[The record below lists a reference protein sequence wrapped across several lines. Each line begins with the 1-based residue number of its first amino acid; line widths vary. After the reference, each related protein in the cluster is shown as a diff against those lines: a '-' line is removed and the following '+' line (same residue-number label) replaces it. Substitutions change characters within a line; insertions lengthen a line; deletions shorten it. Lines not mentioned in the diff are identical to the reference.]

1 MTTEARHLGTMLLQ
15 EGLLTRADLD
25 RATEIQTEG
34 GLPLG
39 RILVEEGFVKE
50 TDLVKTLARHIG
62 LDFVSLDEV
71 TIDPSATALVP
82 EALARR
88 YSAIPIGFEEDGSLV
103 VAMADPA
110 NVLAIDDIRAI
121 TGIDV
126 RPKVATRTEVD
137 DAISRM
143 AQFDDAVS
151 DLGELLD
158 DAAEVEDLGALEA
171 SVDEAPVVKLVNTI
185 ITRAINE
192 RASDIHI
199 EPGEKDLRVRFRIDG
214 VLHESM
220 STPRSITNAMVSR
233 LKIMADINIAER
245 RIPQDGRISLKV
257 QGRQVDLRVA
267 TLPSVYGEKVVLRI
281 LDRSSILLE
290 LTDLGF
296 SEYNL
301 ARYESSY
308 TKPYGAI
315 LVTGPTGSGKS
326 TTLYATLNVLNT
338 PEVNIIT
345 TEDPVEYRLAGIT
358 QVQVNRKAGL
368 TFASA
373 LRSILRA
380 DPDIALIG
388 EIRDRETAQI
398 AIEAALTGHLVLS
411 TLHTNDSSSSIGRLI
426 EMDVEPYLVA
436 SSIDAV
442 LAQRLARRLCEKC
455 RVPAAPDVE
464 RFEAGEVDAPKEVFV
479 AQGCTACAQTGYRG
493 RMALHEVL
501 LVSEDI
507 QRMAVERRPSDE
519 IQEIAVEQ
527 GMRTL
532 WQDGLEKVAA
542 GLTSLEEIMRVVA

>member
-15 EGLLTRADLD
+15 EGLLSRADLD
-25 RATEIQTEG
+25 RATEIQTETG
-34 GLPLG
+34 MPLG

-50 TDLVKTLARHIG
+50 TDLVKTLAHHIG
-62 LDFVSLDEV
+62 LEFVSLDEV

-88 YSAIPIGFEEDGSLV
+88 YAAISIGFEEDGSLI

-121 TGIDV
+121 TGMDV
-126 RPKVATRTEVD
+126 RPKVATRTEVEE
-137 DAISRM
+137 AISRM

-151 DLGELLD
+151 DLGDLLD
-158 DAAEVEDLGALEA
+158 DQAEVEDLSAMEA

-214 VLHESM
+214 VLHEAM
-220 STPRSITNAMVSR
+220 TTPRTIANAMVSR

-245 RIPQDGRISLKV
+245 RLPQDGRISLKV
-257 QGRQVDLRVA
+257 SGRQVDLRVA

-290 LTDLGF
+290 LSDLGF
-296 SEYNL
+296 SDRNL
-301 ARYESSY
+301 ERYASSY

-326 TTLYATLNVLNT
+326 TTLYATLNVLNR

-358 QVQVNRKAGL
+358 QIQVNRKAGL

-380 DPDIALIG
+380 DPDIVLIG

-455 RVPAAPDVE
+455 RVAVPPDAG
-464 RFEAGEVDAPKEVFV
+464 RFEAAKIELPDEIFEA
-479 AQGCTACAQTGYRG
+479 AGCTSCSNTGYRG

-501 LVSEDI
+501 LISEDI

-527 GMRTL
+527 GMTTL
-532 WQDGLEKVAA
+532 WDDGLEKVAA
-542 GLTSLEEIMRVVA
+542 GFTSLEELMRVVA

>member
-15 EGLLTRADLD
+15 EGLLSRADLD
-25 RATEIQTEG
+25 RATDIQVETG
-34 GLPLG
+34 MPLG

-50 TDLVKTLARHIG
+50 TDLVRTLAGHIG

-88 YSAIPIGFEEDGSLV
+88 YAAIPIGFDDGALI

-121 TGIDV
+121 TGMDV
-126 RPKVATRTEVD
+126 RPKVATRTEVE

-158 DAAEVEDLGALEA
+158 DHAEVEDLSSMEA
-171 SVDEAPVVKLVNTI
+171 SIEEAPVVKLVNTI

-199 EPGEKDLRVRFRIDG
+199 EPGEKNLRVRFRIDG
-214 VLHESM
+214 VLHEAM
-220 STPRSITNAMVSR
+220 STPRTITNAMVSR

-257 QGRQVDLRVA
+257 QGKQIDLRVA

-290 LTDLGF
+290 LSDLGF
-296 SEYNL
+296 SEGNL

-326 TTLYATLNVLNT
+326 TTLFATLNVLNR

-411 TLHTNDSSSSIGRLI
+411 TLHTNDASSSIGRLI

-455 RVPAAPDVE
+455 LVSGAPDAE
-464 RFEAGEVDAPKEVFV
+464 RFEIASLEVPKEIYLPV
-479 AQGCTACAQTGYRG
+479 GCPSCANTGYRG
-493 RMALHEVL
+493 RMAIHEVL

-519 IQEIAVEQ
+519 IQKMAVEQ
-527 GMRTL
+527 GMQTL
-532 WQDGLEKVAA
+532 WQDGLAKVAS
-542 GLTSLEEIMRVVA
+542 GLTSMEEIMRVVA